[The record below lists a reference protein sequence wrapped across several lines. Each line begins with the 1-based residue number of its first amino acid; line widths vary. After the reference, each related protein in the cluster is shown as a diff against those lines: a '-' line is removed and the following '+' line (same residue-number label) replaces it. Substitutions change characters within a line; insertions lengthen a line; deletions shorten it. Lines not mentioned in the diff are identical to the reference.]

1 MSKRPVRQ
9 KSGEFKGFNLQMRP
23 ELQKAA
29 KDKAFALG
37 VTKSAYLAELVARDT
52 GRSHCKLPIK
62 DLDETT
68 P

>member
-29 KDKAFALG
+29 KDKALALG
-37 VTKSAYLAELVARDT
+37 VTKSVYLAELVARDT
-52 GRSHCKLPIK
+52 GRSGRQLPITN
-62 DLDETT
+62 LDETT
-68 P
+68 T